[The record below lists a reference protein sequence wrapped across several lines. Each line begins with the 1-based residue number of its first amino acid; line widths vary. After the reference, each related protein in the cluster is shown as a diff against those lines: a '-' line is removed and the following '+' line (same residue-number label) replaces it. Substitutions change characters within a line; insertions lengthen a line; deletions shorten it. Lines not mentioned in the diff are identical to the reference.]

1 MKNEC
6 YIKDILGNNGLEL
19 FRSKNRSKKKDRKR
33 LREMSRGE
41 TVVQNSDYSD
51 SSDAYYF
58 TVSRDGFNSREIN
71 STEFCI
77 IPMSP
82 KCTVLSKWRH
92 TKYLLSESIKREYLR
107 KVL

>member
-1 MKNEC
+1 MYYDTLIRLLFQISFNYGIFLKNEW

-58 TVSRDGFNSREIN
+58 TVSRDEFNSSEIN
-71 STEFCI
+71 STEFYI
-77 IPMSP
+77 TPMCS
-82 KCTVLSKWRH
+82 KCTVLGK
-92 TKYLLSESIKREYLR
+92 
-107 KVL
+107 

>member
-1 MKNEC
+1 MN
-6 YIKDILGNNGLEL
+6 DILKTFWETMDQNYLDP
-19 FRSKNRSKKKDRKR
+19 KIDPKKKDRKR

-58 TVSRDGFNSREIN
+58 TVSRDEFNSSEIN
-71 STEFCI
+71 STEFYI
-77 IPMSP
+77 TPMCS
-82 KCTVLSKWRH
+82 KCTVLGKQRH